1 MWTLTEDEKFGVAI
15 FSFRSPAP
23 HTLALE
29 LGECVHILEKCQGW
43 FRGFSSRRSNVK
55 GIFPCSYIHVK
66 KCAVAKQGPGEAT
79 AAPVEDAVVTEVTST
94 LREWASLWKQ
104 LYVRHKVELFL
115 QVAHVMSELMEL
127 RRQLAAAAA
136 AQLPEQHKRDIKR
149 HVTAR
154 LDWGNEHLGLDLVP
168 RKDFE
173 MVDEDQVSVSDLYK
187 MHLSSRGNVRHNSQ
201 TNSKPQEKHGGTLP
215 CRGPVAHHLLLNLKT
230 FTSNHIGEDS
240 DVFFWLYDLREGKSI
255 SEKFLVRLNKNGAP
269 KNSEKVDRPCALFTD
284 LSNKDMKRDLYIV
297 SQVIRTGR
305 MLLNDHKKGPAHVRY
320 RRPYGCA
327 VLAMSDVLQTI
338 SELKVDKDFAL
349 KVYTCNN
356 ESEWYQIHEN
366 IMRKSST
373 KYSAAGNNSGLLISL
388 QLLRGDAEELR
399 RENKSLSSVTVTRK
413 LGFPDVIVPGDLRND
428 LYLTLERGDFERGG
442 KSVQKNIEVAVY
454 VLDADGE
461 QVQDCISAACGEPNV
476 TEHRSLVLYHNNS
489 PRWGEAIKIPVPVDR
504 FRGCHL
510 RFEFRHCSTKDK
522 GDKKLFGFS
531 FTPLMRDDGTTLS
544 DQNHEL
550 FVYKCDESSG
560 LRSPALYLGLP
571 CCKDH
576 SSPAGPG
583 VAFQR
588 SLRETFWISSQLSS
602 TKLTQNVDLLA
613 LLKWKTHPERV
624 GDILGRLRHVSGEEI
639 VKFLQDILDTLFS
652 ILDDDP
658 DKFGPAVFQSLVF
671 VINLLRDSKYF
682 HFRAVMDTYI
692 HKHFAGA
699 LAYKELIR
707 CLRWSMERSVEAVR
721 HDHIQDVMRALEFLF
736 KFILQSR
743 SLYSR
748 ATCGMEEEDFRTS
761 IQQLFQSICFVLSL
775 DRPTCETLIFTQPS
789 QGPCQPGAPAHD
801 RPPVPGALACSV
813 QVLSANSLRTPP
825 LSVSV
830 LNSLPAIFDEL
841 LHMFSMREVAEF
853 VRGTLAS
860 LPSTLDI
867 PGHSVDAVKLQAI
880 ARTVDSRLFS
890 FPESRRVLL
899 PVVLHHIHLHL
910 RHQKELLM
918 CSGILTS
925 LFSVIKASSLDAS
938 VQEEVEMMVESL
950 LDVLLQTLLS
960 IMSNNQSQEAGEFVS
975 CLLSLLRHMTD
986 VHFQRL
992 MENFQSKEVLKE
1004 LMMKIWC
1011 VFRNLMKPRIF
1022 PRDWNVMRLLTSHI
1036 ILSTVQRL
1044 APFQLKNFVGVDFDF
1059 KVWNS
1064 YFSLAVLYINQPSL
1078 QLENISPSK
1087 SKKIFD
1093 KYGDMRVT
1101 MTYELFSMWQNLSEN
1116 KIHFIPG
1123 MIGPFLGVT
1132 LVPQAEVRNIMIPIF
1147 HDMMDWEQRKNGNF
1161 KQVEAELIDKLDSLV
1176 AEGKGDDNYREVF
1189 SLLTQL
1195 FGPYPSLLEKIEQE
1209 TWRET
1214 GVSFIT
1220 SVTRLMERLLDCRDC
1235 MRGDETESKK
1245 MGCTVSLLNF
1255 YKSEINKE
1263 EMYIRYIHKLCDMH
1277 LQADNYTEMAFAL
1290 LLYWELLQWVER
1302 PLKELLHYPAQSEW
1316 QRKEALGRKIVHFF
1330 NKGKCWE
1337 FGIPLCRELAFQYE
1351 SLYDYQSLSW
1361 IRKLEAAYFDYIM
1374 EQQRLEPKFFRV
1386 GFYGR
1391 RFPFFLR
1398 NKEFVCRGHDYERLE
1413 AFQQRMLGEFPQA
1426 IAMQHQNRPDQAL
1439 LQSDAQYLQIYAV
1452 TAVPEAAGV
1461 LQSDRIPDRIKS
1473 FYRVN
1478 NIRRFRHER
1487 PFHKGAKD
1495 PDNEFKSLWIERT
1508 TLILAHPLPGISPWF
1523 EVDKRELVEVSP
1535 LENAVSVVENKNQEL
1550 RTLISR
1556 YQLKQPHSNNVNLL
1570 SMTLNGVVDAAVNGG
1585 IARYQEA
1592 FFDKDYISGHPQD
1605 GGKIGQLKQL
1615 MQEQVHVL
1623 AAGLDVHDKLVHPE
1637 MRPLHKKL
1645 MDQFQVMKSSLCH
1658 VPSAAEQTN
1667 PSGGISSPEGFNGHR
1682 HSSREARNVENVL
1695 ILADGE
1701 DFYGIQAKHS
1711 SSSLSSTHSTPSH
1724 IISLALKDKSSRNNR
1739 EMLML
1744 LPLQRERPNSAVYH
1758 NLSQGGQTAFLH
1770 QLISPACKPC
1780 SDPNLSFTDKVVS
1793 APSSWSLD
1801 SASREMVPVASTHIG
1816 AITAPPVP
1824 PRNAPAHGSH
1834 LLMLADLPPDLL
1846 VRSLKKPSLAL
1857 PTSPAPTPDGTKST
1871 RSGSSSSSG
1880 VFAPGQSNSSDIP
1893 EWAGRQAEQG
1903 RRRRPYR
1910 LIGCSVSDPL
1920 CPSPSAPQSQG
1931 WAVCVGAPPRR
1942 RHLHSI
1948 PTHLPLDRPPTPPHL
1963 PPPCQPYLSEAC
1975 VPEDKHSAPAPGN
1988 KSQPPFA
1995 GSCQEQARVAWAYGF
2010 TRE

>member
-1 MWTLTEDEKFGVAI
+1 MWTLTEDEKLGVAI
-15 FSFRSPAP
+15 FSFRSGTP
-23 HTLALE
+23 HALTLE
-29 LGECVHILEKCQGW
+29 LGESVHILEKCQGW

-66 KCAVAKQGPGEAT
+66 KCVVANKGPGEAVL
-79 AAPVEDAVVTEVTST
+79 VEDAVVTEVTST

-104 LYVRHKVELFL
+104 LYVRHKVDLFL

-127 RRQLAAAAA
+127 RRQLAVAV
-136 AQLPEQHKRDIKR
+136 QLPEQQKRDIKT

-187 MHLSSRGNVRHNSQ
+187 MHLASRGNIQHNTQ
-201 TNSKPQEKHGGTLP
+201 TNSKTEEKHSGALL

-230 FTSNHIGEDS
+230 FTSNNIGEDS
-240 DVFFWLYDLREGKSI
+240 DIFFWLYDLREGKSI
-255 SEKFLVRLNKNGAP
+255 SEKFLVRLNKNGGP
-269 KNSEKVDRPCALFTD
+269 KNSEKADRPCALFTD

-327 VLAMSDVLQTI
+327 VLAMSDVLQII

-349 KVYTCNN
+349 KVYMCNN

-366 IMRKSST
+366 IIRKSST
-373 KYSAAGNNSGLLISL
+373 KYSAAGNNYGLLISL
-388 QLLRGDAEELR
+388 QLLRGDVDELR

-442 KSVQKNIEVAVY
+442 KSVQKNIEVGVY
-454 VLDADGE
+454 LLDADGE
-461 QVQDCISAACGEPNV
+461 LIQDCISVGCGEPNAS
-476 TEHRSLVLYHNNS
+476 EHRSLVLYHNNS
-489 PRWGEAIKIPVPVDR
+489 PRWSEAIKLAVPVDR
-504 FRGCHL
+504 FRGSHL
-510 RFEFRHCSTKDK
+510 RFDFRHCSTKDK
-522 GDKKLFGFS
+522 GDKKLLGFS

-544 DQNHEL
+544 DQSHEL
-550 FVYKCDESSG
+550 FVYKCEESSS

-571 CCKDH
+571 CCKEH
-576 SSPAGPG
+576 SSPAAPG
-583 VAFQR
+583 GAFQR
-588 SLRETFWISSQLSS
+588 SPRETFWISSQLSS

-613 LLKWKTHPERV
+613 LLKWKAHPQRV

-652 ILDDDP
+652 ILDDNP

-707 CLRWSMERSVEAVR
+707 CLTWSMERSAEVVR
-721 HDHIQDVMRALEFLF
+721 HDHIQDVMRALDFLF

-748 ATCGMEEEDFRTS
+748 ATCGMEEEDFRSS
-761 IQQLFQSICFVLSL
+761 IQELFRSVCFVLSL
-775 DRPTCETLIFTQPS
+775 DRPTCETLIFTQV
-789 QGPCQPGAPAHD
+789 A
-801 RPPVPGALACSV
+801 
-813 QVLSANSLRTPP
+813 
-825 LSVSV
+825 V

-841 LHMFSMREVAEF
+841 LHMFSMQEVAEF

-867 PGHSVDAVKLQAI
+867 PGHSVDAVKLQSI

-910 RHQKELLM
+910 RQQKELLM

-925 LFSVIKASSLDAS
+925 LFSIIKASSLDAS

-960 IMSNNQSQEAGEFVS
+960 IMSNSQSQEAVRGHRCPQCTAETSGEFVS

-992 MENFQSKEVLKE
+992 MDNFQSKEVLKE
-1004 LMMKIWC
+1004 FMMKIWC
-1011 VFRNLMKPRIF
+1011 VFRNLMKPSTF

-1044 APFQLKNFVGVDFDF
+1044 APFQLNNFVGADFDF

-1078 QLENISPSK
+1078 QLENMSQSK
-1087 SKKIFD
+1087 SKKILH

-1147 HDMMDWEQRKNGNF
+1147 HDMMDWEQRRNGNF

-1214 GVSFIT
+1214 GISFVT

-1245 MGCTVSLLNF
+1245 MGCTVTLLNF

-1277 LQADNYTEMAFAL
+1277 LQADNYTEAAFTL
-1290 LLYWELLQWVER
+1290 LLYWELLHWDER
-1302 PLKELLHYPAQSEW
+1302 PLKDLLHYPAQSEW
-1316 QRKEALGRKIVHFF
+1316 QRKEALARKLVHYF

-1391 RFPFFLR
+1391 KFPFFLR

-1426 IAMQHQNRPDQAL
+1426 VAMQHPNQPDQAV

-1452 TAVPEAAGV
+1452 TPVPEAVAV
-1461 LQSDRIPDRIKS
+1461 LQSDRVPDRIKS

-1478 NIRRFRHER
+1478 NIHRFRHER
-1487 PFHKGAKD
+1487 PFHKGPKD

-1508 TLILAHPLPGISPWF
+1508 TLSLAHPLPGISRWF

-1585 IARYQEA
+1585 IARYQQA
-1592 FFDKDYISGHPQD
+1592 FFDKDYISSHPQD
-1605 GGKIGQLKQL
+1605 GDKISQLKHL
-1615 MQEQVHVL
+1615 MQEQVDVL
-1623 AAGLDVHDKLVHPE
+1623 GAGLAVHDKLVHPE

-1658 VPSAAEQTN
+1658 
-1667 PSGGISSPEGFNGHR
+1667 
-1682 HSSREARNVENVL
+1682 
-1695 ILADGE
+1695 
-1701 DFYGIQAKHS
+1701 AKHCS
-1711 SSSLSSTHSTPSH
+1711 SNLSSTHSAPSH
-1724 IISLALKDKSSRNNR
+1724 VISLALKDKGSRSNR

-1744 LPLQRERPNSAVYH
+1744 LPLQRERPNSAMYH
-1758 NLSQGGQTAFLH
+1758 NLSQGEQTAFLH

-1780 SDPNLSFTDKVVS
+1780 SDPNLSFTAKVVS
-1793 APSSWSLD
+1793 AASSWSLD
-1801 SASREMVPVASTHIG
+1801 SANREVVPVVSAHIG
-1816 AITAPPVP
+1816 AVTAPPVP
-1824 PRNAPAHGSH
+1824 PRNAPAHGPH
-1834 LLMLADLPPDLL
+1834 LLMHYDAFHRQLPDLPPDLP
-1846 VRSLKKPSLAL
+1846 VRSLKKVFRCLAHQ
-1857 PTSPAPTPDGTKST
+1857 ST
-1871 RSGSSSSSG
+1871 
-1880 VFAPGQSNSSDIP
+1880 VHPGWQ
-1893 EWAGRQAEQG
+1893 
-1903 RRRRPYR
+1903 
-1910 LIGCSVSDPL
+1910 
-1920 CPSPSAPQSQG
+1920 
-1931 WAVCVGAPPRR
+1931 
-1942 RHLHSI
+1942 
-1948 PTHLPLDRPPTPPHL
+1948 
-1963 PPPCQPYLSEAC
+1963 
-1975 VPEDKHSAPAPGN
+1975 
-1988 KSQPPFA
+1988 
-1995 GSCQEQARVAWAYGF
+1995 
-2010 TRE
+2010 